1 MPEVASMHWIDWAV
15 VAFFLLSM
23 IGVGVYFSKKA
34 GENVDSFFVSGR
46 SLKWY
51 VAGASMIATSFAA
64 DTPLWVGALVRKF
77 GVHAVWQY
85 WAPLIGSALGV
96 VLFARMWR
104 RSAVVTDNEIL
115 ELRYSGKSA
124 MTLRGISAGIGA
136 LVLCPLIIG
145 WVAKAMVTISQEAL
159 GLGSDPVHLM
169 NMEISPDMIATIVVM
184 GCALMLCAFS
194 GLYGVVYTDFVQFII
209 ATGGAFLLAWLS
221 IKEVGGLSAMYEQ
234 LSTNEGWLGKDMNL
248 APSIT
253 KELGKG
259 GDTGSMSIWNVIGYF
274 GILWWGVALSGGY
287 QAQRILA
294 CKNTRHASNAMLMH
308 TIVYYAI
315 ISLPWV
321 IVALASIIVFPDMG
335 EAGDDAAYP
344 RMILHILPI
353 GLRGVM
359 IAAMIAAFI
368 STMSTLFNWGSSYMV
383 NDLYRRF
390 IHPKASDHHYVTVS
404 RVLTVL
410 VAAMGGVISFFAD
423 NIQQLLSIFFV
434 VGSGAAVVGVV
445 RWLWWRINAV
455 GELAAFV
462 VNYAVAIILLFG
474 HLPFESPEGYELK
487 TMSVENQ
494 LEIPEEGKGLIVL
507 AKVASPLH
515 EHEIKAAKGEAED
528 LETPVAAA
536 DKEIEALKPD
546 QLLIRIYDPKGR
558 KDVDLLEV
566 GIDDSEALKELKSL
580 IEFDALIASSSLS
593 KEQQH
598 AMIEGAAGL
607 TGHTLSEPLFDA
619 PMAKLLRLPD
629 NMSFNDSYDLLGA
642 RMLFMTLVGLIT
654 VVVVSLLTK
663 PTEISRLKE
672 FVMRTRIFVPGW
684 RRVTKEIPGYV
695 SAHPVGQ
702 VLLDWALV
710 IATVCT
716 LLFALNNIV
725 RTDPLMTVALF
736 AAFVVL
742 LVIVLKRT
750 KRECPVDDAELKDT
764 GDE

>member
-1 MPEVASMHWIDWAV
+1 MHWIDWTV
-15 VAFFLLSM
+15 VAIFLLSM

-159 GLGSDPVHLM
+159 GLGGMAPLHMAGFD
-169 NMEISPDMIATIVVM
+169 ISPDLVATMVVM

-221 IKEVGGLSAMYEQ
+221 VREVGGLSAMYEQ
-234 LSTNEGWLGKDMNL
+234 LTNNQDWLGKDMNL
-248 APSIT
+248 TPTIT
-253 KELGKG
+253 TQLGEG
-259 GDTGSMSIWNVIGYF
+259 AATGAMSIWNVIGYF

-294 CKNTRHASNAMLMH
+294 CKDTRHASNAMLMH

-321 IVALASIIVFPDMG
+321 IVALASVIVFPDMG

-390 IHPKASDHHYVTVS
+390 LHPTATDKHYVMVS
-404 RVLTVL
+404 RILTIV
-410 VAAMGGVISFFAD
+410 VAVAGGVISFYAD

-445 RWLWWRINAV
+445 RWLWWRINAI

-462 VNYAVAIILLFG
+462 VNYVVAVLLLFG
-474 HLPFESPEGYELK
+474 GDMFG
-487 TMSVENQ
+487 
-494 LEIPEEGKGLIVL
+494 LE
-507 AKVASPLH
+507 
-515 EHEIKAAKGEAED
+515 
-528 LETPVAAA
+528 
-536 DKEIEALKPD
+536 
-546 QLLIRIYDPKGR
+546 Q
-558 KDVDLLEV
+558 
-566 GIDDSEALKELKSL
+566 
-580 IEFDALIASSSLS
+580 
-593 KEQQH
+593 
-598 AMIEGAAGL
+598 
-607 TGHTLSEPLFDA
+607 PLFD
-619 PMAKLLRLPD
+619 PVMAQLLNLPD
-629 NMSFNDSYDLLGA
+629 GVSFTADYDLLGA
-642 RMLFMTLVGLIT
+642 RMLFMTLVGLIS

-710 IATVCT
+710 VATVCS

-725 RTDPLMTVALF
+725 RTNPLMTAGLF
-736 AAFVVL
+736 ALFVVL

-750 KRECPVDDAELKDT
+750 KRECPVDDAKEEE
-764 GDE
+764 GIENS

>member
-1 MPEVASMHWIDWAV
+1 
-15 VAFFLLSM
+15 
-23 IGVGVYFSKKA
+23 
-34 GENVDSFFVSGR
+34 
-46 SLKWY
+46 
-51 VAGASMIATSFAA
+51 MIATSFAA

-159 GLGSDPVHLM
+159 GLGGMAPL
-169 NMEISPDMIATIVVM
+169 NMAGFDVTPDMIATIVVM

-253 KELGKG
+253 TDLGQG
-259 GDTGSMSIWNVIGYF
+259 AGTGAMSIWNVIGYF

-294 CKNTRHASNAMLMH
+294 CKDTRHASNAMLMH

-321 IVALASIIVFPDMG
+321 IVALASVIVFPDMG

-390 IHPKASDHHYVTVS
+390 IHPEASDHHYVTVA
-404 RVLTVL
+404 RILTIV
-410 VAAMGGVISFFAD
+410 VAIAGGVISFFAD
-423 NIQQLLSIFFV
+423 DIQQLLSIFFV

-462 VNYAVAIILLFG
+462 VNYVVAVLLLFG
-474 HLPFESPEGYELK
+474 GDIF
-487 TMSVENQ
+487 
-494 LEIPEEGKGLIVL
+494 GL
-507 AKVASPLH
+507 
-515 EHEIKAAKGEAED
+515 
-528 LETPVAAA
+528 
-536 DKEIEALKPD
+536 
-546 QLLIRIYDPKGR
+546 
-558 KDVDLLEV
+558 
-566 GIDDSEALKELKSL
+566 
-580 IEFDALIASSSLS
+580 
-593 KEQQH
+593 
-598 AMIEGAAGL
+598 
-607 TGHTLSEPLFDA
+607 GHPLFD
-619 PMAKLLRLPD
+619 PMMSSLLNLPEG
-629 NMSFNDSYDLLGA
+629 MSFTNEYDLLGA

-654 VVVVSLLTK
+654 VVVVSLLTQ

-684 RRVTKEIPGYV
+684 RRVTNEIPGYV

-710 IATVCT
+710 VATVCS

-725 RTDPLMTVALF
+725 RTEPLITAALF
-736 AAFVVL
+736 ALFVVL

-750 KRECPVDDAELKDT
+750 KRECPVDDAKEISEDN
-764 GDE
+764 